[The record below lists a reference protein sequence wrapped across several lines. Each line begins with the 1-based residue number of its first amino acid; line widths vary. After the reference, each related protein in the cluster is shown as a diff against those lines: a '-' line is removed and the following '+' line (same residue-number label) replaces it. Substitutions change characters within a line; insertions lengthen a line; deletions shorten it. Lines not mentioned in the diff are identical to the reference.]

1 MYTFNYASLFFP
13 QHLATRIVAIFLIS
27 LFFLFIPTSGF
38 SITDSIEG
46 EKKEVKQ
53 GIKKYR
59 INIRRLQQ
67 GIIQQQEEVEKSLQQ
82 ERFLLA
88 EIENIDMRLHEQLEK
103 LSVLEERM
111 TNQQDLINFKERELD
126 RAKSERNTVK
136 KHLESRISA
145 YYKMGRIGVINVAFS
160 TKTLPELLQFH
171 DSFQS
176 LMRYDKNVIDTYRH
190 TIVELERAKTSLTL
204 EQTLL
209 TDFVNQ
215 AKEEK
220 DKTRFIRQEK
230 ETLLTQIKT
239 KTSLQ
244 KQAIA
249 EMEKAAREL
258 SSSLVVLESK
268 EEFLEQGFLLNKG
281 NLHAPAAGRVI
292 TKFSQVTSNRMGIS
306 KKSLGI
312 SIAVTDGAKIRA
324 IYDGTVIFAGYHRG
338 YGNTVIIHHGY
349 KYFTIISRIEKI
361 AVEKSEPV
369 KTGDLIGLAGD
380 TATLIEDGI
389 YFEIRKEKKS
399 LDPLIW
405 VDQKNLIITSD

>member
-1 MYTFNYASLFFP
+1 MHFLQKASRRVV
-13 QHLATRIVAIFLIS
+13 ATFLIS
-27 LFFLFIPTSGF
+27 LLFFSMPISGF
-38 SITDSIEG
+38 AFNDSIES

-53 GIKKYR
+53 GITKFR

-67 GIIQQQEEVEKSLQQ
+67 GITQQQEEVEKSLQQ
-82 ERFLLA
+82 ERVLLA

-111 TNQQDLINFKERELD
+111 MTQQDLINFKERELD
-126 RAKSERNTVK
+126 RAKGERHTVK
-136 KHLESRISA
+136 NHLESRISA
-145 YYKMGRIGVINVAFS
+145 YYKMGRIGVINVSFS

-190 TIVELERAKTSLTL
+190 TIVELERAKKALTL

-209 TDFVNQ
+209 TDFINQ
-215 AKEEK
+215 ATEEK
-220 DKTRFIRQEK
+220 EKTHFIREEK
-230 ETLLTQIKT
+230 EILLTQIKT
-239 KTSLQ
+239 KTGLQ

-249 EMEKAAREL
+249 EMEKAAKEL
-258 SSSLVVLESK
+258 TSSLVVLESK
-268 EEFLEQGFLLNKG
+268 EEFLEQGVLLNKG
-281 NLHAPAAGRVI
+281 KLHSPVAGRVI
-292 TKFSQVTSNRMGIS
+292 AKFSQVTSNRMGIQ
-306 KKSLGI
+306 KKSQGL
-312 SIAVTDGAKIRA
+312 SIDATNGEKIHA
-324 IYDGTVIFAGYHRG
+324 IYDGIVIFAGYHRG
-338 YGNTVIIHHGY
+338 YGNTVIIHHGF

-361 AVEKSEPV
+361 TVKKSEPV

-389 YFEIRKEKKS
+389 YFEIRKEKQS
-399 LDPLIW
+399 LDPLNW

>member
-1 MYTFNYASLFFP
+1 MYIINRASIPFLLNTP
-13 QHLATRIVAIFLIS
+13 KRIVATFIVS
-27 LFFLFIPTSGF
+27 LFFLSIPVPGF
-38 SITDSIEG
+38 TLNDAFES

-67 GIIQQQEEVEKSLQQ
+67 GIIQQQEEVKKTLQQ
-82 ERFLLA
+82 ERVLLA

-111 TNQQDLINFKERELD
+111 TNQLELINFKERELD
-126 RAKSERNTVK
+126 RAKGERNTVK
-136 KHLESRISA
+136 QHLESRISA

-171 DSFQS
+171 ESFQS
-176 LMRYDKNVIDTYRH
+176 LMRYDQNVIDTYRH
-190 TIVELERAKTSLTL
+190 TITELERAKKALTL

-209 TDFVNQ
+209 TDFINQ
-215 AKEEK
+215 ATEEK
-220 DKTRFIRQEK
+220 EKTRFIRQEK

-249 EMEKAAREL
+249 EMEKAASEL

-268 EEFLEQGFLLNKG
+268 EDFLDQGFLLNKG
-281 NLHAPAAGRVI
+281 KLHSPVAGRVI
-292 TKFSQVTSNRMGIS
+292 TKFSQVTTNRMGIN
-306 KKSLGI
+306 KKSQGI
-312 SIAVTDGAKIRA
+312 SINVTDGEKIRA
-324 IYDGTVIFAGYHRG
+324 IYDGVVIFAGYHRG
-338 YGNTVIIHHGY
+338 YGNTIIIHHGY

-361 AVEKSEPV
+361 AVKKSEPV

-389 YFEIRKEKKS
+389 YFEIRKNKQS
-399 LDPLIW
+399 LDPLDW
-405 VDQKNLIITSD
+405 VDQKNLIIISE